1 MLNLTFILDKKMLQY
16 FVINGGEI
24 IQMLIDFLND
34 DIVVKGVKCI
44 NLELSLDCGQAF
56 RWRKIGDNLFEG
68 VAGGYY
74 LKIEQLGDTL
84 IFYNTTK
91 DSFNNFW
98 INYFDLN
105 KDYEK
110 ICDTIKQDKIIA
122 DTVDQ
127 YYGIRILNQ
136 ESWETLCSFV
146 ISQQNNIKRIKL
158 IIERLCTQYGTK
170 LSNGHYTFPTAK
182 DLQHLSEED
191 WAALGTGYRAKYLKS
206 LAQNVANGTIDLE
219 KIKALPFD
227 AAKQELLGI
236 YGVGIKVAS
245 CALLFGFGF
254 YQAFPVDVWMKR
266 VMQYYPNGLPKCFE
280 GYEGIAQQ
288 YLFHWARMNKL
299 T

>member
-1 MLNLTFILDKKMLQY
+1 MLQY

-24 IQMLIDFLND
+24 IQMLIEYNQNNVTVRG
-34 DIVVKGVKCI
+34 IKCI

-56 RWRKIGDNLFEG
+56 RWKRVGDNIFDG

-74 LKIEQLGDTL
+74 LKIEQRGDTL
-84 IFYNTTK
+84 IFYDTDK
-91 DSFNNFW
+91 DAFEGFW

-110 ICDTIKQDKIIA
+110 ICATISQDEIIA
-122 DTVDQ
+122 DTVKE

-136 ESWETLCSFV
+136 DSWEALCSFV

-158 IIERLCTQYGTK
+158 IIERLCAQYGK
-170 LSNGHYTFPTAK
+170 RLDCGAYTFPSAQ
-182 DLQHLSEED
+182 DLAHLSEAD
-191 WAALGTGYRAKYLKS
+191 WQALGTGYRAKYLCA
-206 LAQNVANGTIDLE
+206 LAKNVAEGTVDLD
-219 KIKALPFD
+219 KIKAMPFED
-227 AAKQELLGI
+227 AKKELLSI
-236 YGVGIKVAS
+236 YGVGVKVAS

-254 YQAFPVDVWMKR
+254 YQSFPVDVWMKR
-266 VMQYYPNGLPKCFE
+266 VMQYYPDGLPQCFE
-280 GYEGIAQQ
+280 GVEGIAQQ